1 MSQLNL
7 TPFTQKNLNHNKV
20 LKINLHWRYYF
31 NWNIKC
37 GVHLV
42 VDGGDIAL
50 IWDED
55 GVDDVDVAVV
65 ALDVKGLDKGWVLL
79 AAPDV

>member
-1 MSQLNL
+1 M
-7 TPFTQKNLNHNKV
+7 
-20 LKINLHWRYYF
+20 
-31 NWNIKC
+31 
-37 GVHLV
+37 HLV

-79 AAPDV
+79 AAPDVWL